1 MSDYDEKDFDKKFS
15 EIMKLENIED
25 FDSLV
30 GKEFIRSIK
39 DYLLLLSTLNE
50 FQQYV
55 YTLLFSILNEEEISL
70 DQDAKENLMT
80 IYKLATDF
88 VDYMVELTEDDFVFL
103 SEDDLEDEID
113 IEDEDDEEDEEY

>member
-30 GKEFIRSIK
+30 GKEFVRSIK

-55 YTLLFSILNEEEISL
+55 YTLLFSVLNEEEITL
-70 DQDAKENLMT
+70 DPDAKESLMT

-88 VDYMVELTEDDFVFL
+88 VDYMVELTEDDFVFI

-113 IEDEDDEEDEEY
+113 IDDDDEEDEEY